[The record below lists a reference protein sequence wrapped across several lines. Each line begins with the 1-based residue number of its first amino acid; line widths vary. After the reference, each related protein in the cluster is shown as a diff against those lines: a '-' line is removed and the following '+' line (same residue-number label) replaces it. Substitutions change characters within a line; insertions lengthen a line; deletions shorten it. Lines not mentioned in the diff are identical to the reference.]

1 MVQTKKQQ
9 IMSKKDVLISFL
21 KNNTFADKKVAFKA
35 VVENNIECSP
45 AYFNFIWKSLDN
57 TENQLVVEMEVERA
71 IQNHEVKL
79 TNIEAIKFG
88 AEILVPIKS
97 NTILD
102 DLISNDKGIMPAT
115 VTVVPGES
123 GVGKTTVLLHHFSQ
137 IKKASPEKTLLYVS
151 SEMNSIHIFKYSKR
165 IDLTGVNLL
174 MLSESTSP
182 QKDFEA
188 ILNEGW
194 DVVLLDSLADT
205 INKIRLETG
214 MTEKAAES
222 YVLGTMDNVRRGNNK
237 KNKYTAFLCTH
248 HMTKGKEY
256 TGSTNLKHMTDA
268 MMELRSDAMSNDDF
282 YISYSKNRDGKKNI
296 KLYFT
301 IGDSGVEYNEGR
313 FHKDNEIRA
322 KIGEARKAI
331 DKNEQDFAKL
341 FLTEESTER
350 IVSEEVTEE
359 FINSSF

>member
-1 MVQTKKQQ
+1 
-9 IMSKKDVLISFL
+9 MSKKDVLINFVKS
-21 KNNTFADKKVAFKA
+21 NPIANKKQAFETA
-35 VVENNIECSP
+35 IANNIECSY
-45 AYFNFIWKSLDN
+45 AYFNHIWNAQSL
-57 TENQLVVEMEVERA
+57 ENEVAVQTHNEVVTN
-71 IQNHEVKL
+71 QPHEVKL
-79 TNIEAIKFG
+79 TNIGEIVFG
-88 AEILVPIKS
+88 DEILIPIKS

-102 DLISNDKGIMPAT
+102 ELISNDKGIMPAT

-137 IKKASPEKTLLYVS
+137 IKKTSPEKTLLYVS

-165 IDLTGVNLL
+165 IDLNGVNLL
-174 MLSESTSP
+174 MLSESVSP

-188 ILNEGW
+188 ILSEGW

-222 YVLGTMDNVRRGNNK
+222 YVLGTMDSVRRGNNK

-268 MMELRSDAMSNDDF
+268 MMELRTDAVSMEDF
-282 YISYSKNRDGKKNI
+282 YISYSKNRDGKKNV

-301 IGDSGVEYNEGR
+301 IGDSGVEYNENR
-313 FHKDNEIRA
+313 YRKDSEVRERLVKLVKLLIRT
-322 KIGEARKAI
+322 KK
-331 DKNEQDFAKL
+331 
-341 FLTEESTER
+341 TSS
-350 IVSEEVTEE
+350 VS
-359 FINSSF
+359 F